1 MSLHPYFNQFCFRN
15 VYQISR
21 SIKKK
26 TVFHCVPYL
35 KIQITL
41 LHKTFIAF
49 IPITKFSGVLVSKE
63 FQIFLA
69 KGITSMPC
77 RKSYFVVGPFA
88 LNCPM
93 YLPEPRD
100 FPGCSETTGFVRMTP
115 YQGFQQLNLAV
126 DKENHFFFVSFFM
139 RPVICCSFCSGF
151 FVHAFGVLN
160 LSTISSLSLVIALP
174 TRQSLETN

>member
-15 VYQISR
+15 IYQISR
-21 SIKKK
+21 SIKKLYF
-26 TVFHCVPYL
+26 TVFL
-35 KIQITL
+35 IQITL
-41 LHKTFIAF
+41 LHKTFIAV

-77 RKSYFVVGPFA
+77 RKSYFVVGPSA

-126 DKENHFFFVSFFM
+126 DKENHFFFVSFFL